1 VINSYSALWRIN
13 PSKLPAYNPS
23 APKSRRI
30 GGGALIDLKG
40 LQSVLKSADFDLD
53 AIWVATDRC
62 ELDLEN
68 YKWTYE
74 NVVQML
80 VSLTA
85 SDYDKSEWCKVNGG
99 ATVPCDVYVMPYDS
113 IRQVRSAKGLE
124 VYMKFSIETD
134 GTLTL
139 VLVSCHPPR

>member
-1 VINSYSALWRIN
+1 MINSYSALWRID
-13 PSKLPAYNPS
+13 PSKLPAFNPS
-23 APKSRRI
+23 APRSRRI

-40 LQSVLKSADFDLD
+40 LQSVLKSDDFDLD

-74 NVVQML
+74 NVVQMI
-80 VSLTA
+80 VSLMA
-85 SDYDKSEWCKVNGG
+85 SDYDKSEWCKVKGG
-99 ATVPCDVYVMPYDS
+99 LTVPCDVYVMPYDA
-113 IRQVRSAKGLE
+113 IRQVRSSKGLD

-139 VLVSCHPPR
+139 VLVSCHAPR

>member
-1 VINSYSALWRIN
+1 M
-13 PSKLPAYNPS
+13 
-23 APKSRRI
+23 
-30 GGGALIDLKG
+30 IDLTG
-40 LQSVLKSADFDLD
+40 LQALLKSEDFDLD

-80 VSLTA
+80 VGLTA
-85 SDYDKSEWCKVNGG
+85 NDYKKSEWCQVKGGG
-99 ATVPCDVYVMPYDS
+99 AVPCDVYVMPYDA
-113 IRQVRSAKGLE
+113 IRQVRSTKGLE
-124 VYMKFSIETD
+124 VYVKFSIETD

-139 VLVSCHPPR
+139 VVVSCHPPH